1 MEEEKLWIGHRKHEI
16 DKEMRTICIHL
27 GHQLLE
33 KQHVIQKALGS
44 NQWTGYQSFTQ
55 QLLAIQRDTGKA
67 VGSDQ
72 PNVGNSDAFNYGG
85 FNHRIYIN
93 PEHPVDIDQLEVCEN
108 LKAASIKSTAE
119 HCIADVRNSGTLNY
133 GEYILL
139 RSPILLDINITSDYA
154 KYLYARGTPLDGDK
168 YEDNNVG
175 LYLKEKILGSNEDNN
190 ANVRNSGTID
200 YGEIMPATL
209 HLNKVEYGLISE
221 IELQKICEKHGMEAA
236 RLEEKSRGSDQYN
249 SCSLHL
255 KFQSLL
261 NSLKA
266 LTMSVPPYVLSCYE
280 QLKIWMGFKAD
291 YTENTEVDNF
301 PLPSVPEDNSLTY
314 KDFIC
319 YMRDNMLTVDPRYHV
334 VFLLLVNIGVLEI
347 FSIFLFIAAPYF
359 FFSDLN
365 RLATKTGVSCGSM
378 KLPAFWFTVLAAIGI
393 SSMFV
398 FATLVMS
405 YTRWRL
411 SIGKPRVGDV
421 DGAILEGLPEV
432 LQG

>member
-1 MEEEKLWIGHRKHEI
+1 LIG
-16 DKEMRTICIHL
+16 
-27 GHQLLE
+27 
-33 KQHVIQKALGS
+33 
-44 NQWTGYQSFTQ
+44 
-55 QLLAIQRDTGKA
+55 
-67 VGSDQ
+67 
-72 PNVGNSDAFNYGG
+72 
-85 FNHRIYIN
+85 
-93 PEHPVDIDQLEVCEN
+93 
-108 LKAASIKSTAE
+108 
-119 HCIADVRNSGTLNY
+119 
-133 GEYILL
+133 
-139 RSPILLDINITSDYA
+139 
-154 KYLYARGTPLDGDK
+154 YL
-168 YEDNNVG
+168 
-175 LYLKEKILGSNEDNN
+175 
-190 ANVRNSGTID
+190 
-200 YGEIMPATL
+200 
-209 HLNKVEYGLISE
+209 
-221 IELQKICEKHGMEAA
+221 
-236 RLEEKSRGSDQYN
+236 
-249 SCSLHL
+249 
-255 KFQSLL
+255 LL
-261 NSLKA
+261 NFL
-266 LTMSVPPYVLSCYE
+266 
-280 QLKIWMGFKAD
+280 Q
-291 YTENTEVDNF
+291 ENTEVDNF

-334 VFLLLVNIGVLEI
+334 VFLLLGNSYLSSKIKNTTAPFENFQWDKSTYTPPQPLLLTFGEAHDKFFPVIADIMMFMCCWFFTLVLILTVNIGVLEI